1 MSAKTINPQFYL
13 GVAFATLSIVALV
26 LLFVLVSE
34 KTISDLGTSDND
46 SDSDSDRY
54 FNDYDIN
61 SWQESS
67 KNLIEI
73 CCTWGEELADEE
85 LTFMI
90 RDEGDDTNQESVNY
104 QDMDSSTSKNNAVR
118 NAAKE
123 WDQKI
128 NGLTFREV
136 QNRYDAD
143 IEIRFRESGGE
154 AAGMTRNLF
163 DRFGLITK
171 SFITIYEREFPF
183 GFGEDQIEQIAKHEI
198 GHALG
203 LGHANF
209 NDSLMSTHVHYGTG
223 NISTCETQAVYEA
236 NHWKL
241 NHIDDSTNYRIYQP
255 NSNYLECKNNA

>member
-1 MSAKTINPQFYL
+1 MSANTINPQFYL

-26 LLFVLVSE
+26 LLFVLASG
-34 KTISDLGTSDND
+34 KTISDLETSDT
-46 SDSDSDRY
+46 DSDRY
-54 FNDYDIN
+54 FNDYDYDIN
-61 SWQESS
+61 SWQESN
-67 KNLIEI
+67 KNLIKI
-73 CCTWGEELADEE
+73 CCTWGEELADGE

-104 QDMDSSTSKNNAVR
+104 QSMDSSTLKNNAVR

-154 AAGMTRNLF
+154 AAGLTRNLF

-223 NISTCETQAVYEA
+223 NISTCEIQAIYEA

-241 NHIDDSTNYRIYQP
+241 NHVDDSTNYRIYQP

>member
-26 LLFVLVSE
+26 LLFVLVSG
-34 KTISDLGTSDND
+34 KTITDLGTSDT
-46 SDSDSDRY
+46 DSDRY
-54 FNDYDIN
+54 FNDFDMN
-61 SWQESS
+61 PWQESN
-67 KNLIEI
+67 KNLIKI
-73 CCTWGEELADEE
+73 CCTWGEELVDGE

-90 RDEGDDTNQESVNY
+90 RDEGDSTNQESVNY
-104 QDMDSSTSKNNAVR
+104 QDMNSSTSKNNAIR

-143 IEIRFRESGGE
+143 IEIRFRESGSE

-183 GFGEDQIEQIAKHEI
+183 GFGEDQIEQISKHEI

-236 NHWKL
+236 NRWKL

>member
-1 MSAKTINPQFYL
+1 MSAKISNPQFYL
-13 GVAFATLSIVALV
+13 GIAFTTLSIATLI

-34 KTISDLGTSDND
+34 KSIRDLETSN
-46 SDSDSDRY
+46 RY
-54 FNDYDIN
+54 FKDYDMN
-61 SWQESS
+61 FWHESGQ
-67 KNLIEI
+67 NLIKI
-73 CCTWGEELADEE
+73 CCTWGEELVDGE

-90 RDEGDDTNQESVNY
+90 RDEGDNTNQESVSY
-104 QDMDSSTSKNNAVR
+104 QNTDSSTSNNDAVHNAV
-118 NAAKE
+118 KE
-123 WDQKI
+123 WDLKI
-128 NGLTFREV
+128 NGLDFREV

-143 IEIRFRESGGE
+143 IEIRFRESEGE
-154 AAGMTRNLF
+154 AAGLTRNLF

-209 NDSLMSTHVHYGTG
+209 NDSLMSIHIHYGTG
-223 NISTCETQAVYEA
+223 TISTCESQAVYEA

-241 NHIDDSTNYRIYQP
+241 NHISDSTNYHIYQP
-255 NSNYLECKNNA
+255 NSNYLECKNNV

>member
-26 LLFVLVSE
+26 LLLVLISE
-34 KTISDLGTSDND
+34 ITISDSET
-46 SDSDSDRY
+46 SDSDRY
-54 FNDYDIN
+54 FNDYDMN
-61 SWQESS
+61 SWQEPS
-67 KNLIEI
+67 KNLIKI
-73 CCTWGEELADEE
+73 CCTWGEELVDGE

-90 RDEGDDTNQESVNY
+90 RDEGDNTNQESVNY
-104 QDMDSSTSKNNAVR
+104 QGMDSSTPKNNAVR
-118 NAAKE
+118 NAIEE
-123 WDQKI
+123 WDLKI
-128 NGLTFREV
+128 NGLAFREV

-143 IEIRFRESGGE
+143 IEIRFRESEGE
-154 AAGMTRNLF
+154 AAGLTRNLF

-171 SFITIYEREFPF
+171 SFITIYEREFLF

-223 NISTCETQAVYEA
+223 EISTCESQAVYEA

-241 NHIDDSTNYRIYQP
+241 NHREDGTNYHIYRP
-255 NSNYLECKNNA
+255 DSNYLECKNNI

>member
-26 LLFVLVSE
+26 FLLVLVSG
-34 KTISDLGTSDND
+34 KTISDLGTN
-46 SDSDSDRY
+46 DSDRY
-54 FNDYDIN
+54 FNDYDMN

-67 KNLIEI
+67 KNLIKI
-73 CCTWGEELADEE
+73 CCTWGEELADGE

-90 RDEGDDTNQESVNY
+90 RDEGEGTNQESVNY
-104 QDMDSSTSKNNAVR
+104 QDTDSSTSKNNAVHK
-118 NAAKE
+118 AVKE

-136 QNRYDAD
+136 QNGYNAD

-154 AAGMTRNLF
+154 AAGLTRNLF
-163 DRFGLITK
+163 DRFGLMTK

-183 GFGEDQIEQIAKHEI
+183 GFSEDQIEQIAKHEI

-209 NDSLMSTHVHYGTG
+209 NDSLMSTHVHYGAG
-223 NISTCETQAVYEA
+223 NISICETQAVYEA

-241 NHIDDSTNYRIYQP
+241 NHIDDNTNYRINQP

>member
-1 MSAKTINPQFYL
+1 MSAKTIKPQFYL

-26 LLFVLVSE
+26 LLLVLVSE
-34 KTISDLGTSDND
+34 RTISDLKT
-46 SDSDSDRY
+46 SDSDRY
-54 FNDYDIN
+54 FNDYDMN

-67 KNLIEI
+67 KNHIKI
-73 CCTWGEELADEE
+73 CCTWGEELADGE
-85 LTFMI
+85 LAFMI
-90 RDEGDDTNQESVNY
+90 RDEGDNTNQESVNY
-104 QDMDSSTSKNNAVR
+104 QGMDSSTSSKNNAVR
-118 NAAKE
+118 DAIKE
-123 WDQKI
+123 WDLKI
-128 NGLTFREV
+128 NELTFREV

-154 AAGMTRNLF
+154 AAGLTRNLF

-183 GFGEDQIEQIAKHEI
+183 GFSEDQIEQIAKHEI

-209 NDSLMSTHVHYGTG
+209 NDSLMSSHVHYGTG
-223 NISTCETQAVYEA
+223 TISTCESQAVYEA

-241 NHIDDSTNYRIYQP
+241 NHISDSTNYHIYQP
-255 NSNYLECKNNA
+255 NSNYLECKNNV

>member
-13 GVAFATLSIVALV
+13 GVAFATLSIATLI

-34 KTISDLGTSDND
+34 KSISYLET
-46 SDSDSDRY
+46 SDRY
-54 FNDYDIN
+54 FKDYDMDF
-61 SWQESS
+61 WHESGQ
-67 KNLIEI
+67 NLIKI
-73 CCTWGEELADEE
+73 CCTWGEELVDGE

-90 RDEGDDTNQESVNY
+90 RDEDTNQESVSY
-104 QDMDSSTSKNNAVR
+104 QNTDSTTSNNNAVH
-118 NAAKE
+118 NAVKE
-123 WDQKI
+123 WDLKI

-143 IEIRFRESGGE
+143 IEIRFRESEGD
-154 AAGMTRNLF
+154 AAGLTRNLF

-209 NDSLMSTHVHYGTG
+209 NDSLMSIHVHYGTG
-223 NISTCETQAVYEA
+223 TISTCESQAVYEA
-236 NHWKL
+236 NHWKF
-241 NHIDDSTNYRIYQP
+241 NHIRDSTNYYIYQP
-255 NSNYLECKNNA
+255 NSNYLECKNNV

>member
-1 MSAKTINPQFYL
+1 MSTKTINPQFYL
-13 GVAFATLSIVALV
+13 GVAFAMLSIVALV
-26 LLFVLVSE
+26 LLFVMVSG
-34 KTISDLGTSDND
+34 KTISDLED
-46 SDSDSDRY
+46 SDSDSY
-54 FNDYDIN
+54 FNDYDMN

-67 KNLIEI
+67 KNLIKI
-73 CCTWGEELADEE
+73 CCTWGEELADGE

-104 QDMDSSTSKNNAVR
+104 QDIDSSTSKNNAVR
-118 NAAKE
+118 YAAKE

-154 AAGMTRNLF
+154 AAGLTRNLF

-183 GFGEDQIEQIAKHEI
+183 GFGEDQIEQIAKHEM

-209 NDSLMSTHVHYGTG
+209 KDSLMSTHVHYGTG
-223 NISTCETQAVYEA
+223 VISTCESQAVYEA

-255 NSNYLECKNNA
+255 NSNYLECKNNT

>member
-1 MSAKTINPQFYL
+1 MSANTINPQFYL

-34 KTISDLGTSDND
+34 KTISDLGTSDT
-46 SDSDSDRY
+46 DSDRY
-54 FNDYDIN
+54 FNDYDYDMN
-61 SWQESS
+61 SWQESN
-67 KNLIEI
+67 KNLVKI
-73 CCTWGEELADEE
+73 CCTWGEELADGE

-90 RDEGDDTNQESVNY
+90 RGEGDDTNQESVNY
-104 QDMDSSTSKNNAVR
+104 QDTDSSTSKNNAVR
-118 NAAKE
+118 KAVKE

-143 IEIRFRESGGE
+143 IEIRFRESGSE
-154 AAGMTRNLF
+154 TAGMTRNLF

-209 NDSLMSTHVHYGTG
+209 NDSLMSTHVHYDTG

>member
-13 GVAFATLSIVALV
+13 GVAFATLSIVVLV
-26 LLFVLVSE
+26 LLLVLVSG
-34 KTISDLGTSDND
+34 KTISDLGTSD

-54 FNDYDIN
+54 FNDYDMN
-61 SWQESS
+61 SWQGSS
-67 KNLIEI
+67 KNLIKI
-73 CCTWGEELADEE
+73 CCTWGEELADGE

-128 NGLTFREV
+128 NGLNFREV

-143 IEIRFRESGGE
+143 IEISFRESGGE
-154 AAGMTRNLF
+154 AAGLTRNLF

-171 SFITIYEREFPF
+171 SFITIYDREFPF
-183 GFGEDQIEQIAKHEI
+183 GFSEDQIEQIAKHEI

-241 NHIDDSTNYRIYQP
+241 NHIDDSINYRIYQP

>member
-1 MSAKTINPQFYL
+1 MSTKISNPQFYL
-13 GVAFATLSIVALV
+13 GIAFTTLSIATLI

-34 KTISDLGTSDND
+34 KSIRDLETSN
-46 SDSDSDRY
+46 RY
-54 FNDYDIN
+54 FKDYDMN
-61 SWQESS
+61 FWHESGQ
-67 KNLIEI
+67 NLIKI
-73 CCTWGEELADEE
+73 CCTWGEELVDGE

-90 RDEGDDTNQESVNY
+90 RDEGDNTNQESVSY
-104 QDMDSSTSKNNAVR
+104 QNTDSSTSNNDAVHNAV
-118 NAAKE
+118 KE
-123 WDQKI
+123 WDLKI
-128 NGLTFREV
+128 NGLDFREV

-143 IEIRFRESGGE
+143 IEIRFRESEGE
-154 AAGMTRNLF
+154 AAGLTRNLF

-209 NDSLMSTHVHYGTG
+209 NDSLMSIHIHYGTG
-223 NISTCETQAVYEA
+223 TISTCESQAVYEA

-241 NHIDDSTNYRIYQP
+241 NHISDSTNYHIYQP
-255 NSNYLECKNNA
+255 NSNYLECKNNV

>member
-46 SDSDSDRY
+46 NDSDSDRY

-104 QDMDSSTSKNNAVR
+104 QDMDSSTSKNSAVR

>member
-13 GVAFATLSIVALV
+13 GIAFATLSIVALV
-26 LLFVLVSE
+26 LLFMLVSE
-34 KTISDLGTSDND
+34 KTISSLET
-46 SDSDSDRY
+46 SDSDGY
-54 FNDYDIN
+54 FRDYDTN
-61 SWQESS
+61 FWQESS
-67 KNLIEI
+67 KNLIQI
-73 CCTWGEELADEE
+73 CCTWGEELADGE

-90 RDEGDDTNQESVNY
+90 REEGDNTNQESVAY
-104 QDMDSSTSKNNAVR
+104 QSMDSSAPKNNAVR
-118 NAAKE
+118 DAVRE
-123 WDQKI
+123 WDLKI

-143 IEIRFRESGGE
+143 IEIRFKERGGE
-154 AAGMTRNLF
+154 AAGLTRNLF

-183 GFGEDQIEQIAKHEI
+183 GFGEDQIEQIAKHEL

-223 NISTCETQAVYEA
+223 TISTCESQAVYEA

-241 NHIDDSTNYRIYQP
+241 NHRVDRTNYHIYQP
-255 NSNYLECKNNA
+255 NSNYLECKNNT

>member
-1 MSAKTINPQFYL
+1 MSANTINPQFYL
-13 GVAFATLSIVALV
+13 GVAFATLSIVTLV

-34 KTISDLGTSDND
+34 KTISDLGTSDT
-46 SDSDSDRY
+46 DSDRY
-54 FNDYDIN
+54 FNDYDYDMN
-61 SWQESS
+61 SWQESN
-67 KNLIEI
+67 KNLVKI
-73 CCTWGEELADEE
+73 CCTWGEELADGE

-104 QDMDSSTSKNNAVR
+104 QSIDSSTSKNNAVS

-154 AAGMTRNLF
+154 AAGLTRNLF

-223 NISTCETQAVYEA
+223 NISTCEIQAVYEA

>member
-1 MSAKTINPQFYL
+1 MSAKTINSQFYL
-13 GVAFATLSIVALV
+13 GVAFATLSIMALV
-26 LLFVLVSE
+26 LLFVLISE
-34 KTISDLGTSDND
+34 KTISYLETSG
-46 SDSDSDRY
+46 SDRY
-54 FNDYDIN
+54 FNDYNMN
-61 SWQESS
+61 SWQSS
-67 KNLIEI
+67 KNLIKI
-73 CCTWGEELADEE
+73 CCTWGEELADGE

-90 RDEGDDTNQESVNY
+90 RDEGYNTNQESVNY
-104 QDMDSSTSKNNAVR
+104 QSKDSSTSKNNAVR
-118 NAAKE
+118 DAVKE
-123 WDQKI
+123 WDLKI

-154 AAGMTRNLF
+154 AAGLTRNLF

-171 SFITIYEREFPF
+171 SFINIYEREFPF

-223 NISTCETQAVYEA
+223 TISTCESQAVYEA
-236 NHWKL
+236 NYWKF
-241 NHIDDSTNYRIYQP
+241 NHREDSTHYHIYQP
-255 NSNYLECKNNA
+255 NSNYLECKNNV